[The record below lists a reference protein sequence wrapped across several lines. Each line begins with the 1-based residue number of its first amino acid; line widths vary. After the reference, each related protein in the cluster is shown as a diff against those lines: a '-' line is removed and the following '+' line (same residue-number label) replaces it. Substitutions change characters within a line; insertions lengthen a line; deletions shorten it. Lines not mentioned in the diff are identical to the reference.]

1 MSDFPIINRA
11 VPLQRYQV
19 GEYGATL
26 LGEVDS
32 GDGVDYRYILA
43 FVEEGA
49 AKPSFFVC
57 SERSGPKGSGGA
69 CQIRV
74 ISSAMSEVLGAS
86 DAWKHA
92 DSFVSEALKLGM
104 QALGLTSEQ
113 PYRVM

>member
-1 MSDFPIINRA
+1 MSDFPAIKRA

-32 GDGVDYRYILA
+32 GDGIDYRFILA

-57 SERSGPKGSGGA
+57 SERVGSAESGGA

-74 ISSAMSEVLGAS
+74 ISSAMSEVLGVS
-86 DAWKHA
+86 DAWKDA
-92 DSFVSEALKLGM
+92 DSFLTEALKLGM

-113 PYRVM
+113 PYRLM